1 MQSSQESLSELV
13 SHSLH
18 WYERVVTNPGFR
30 QEP

>member
-1 MQSSQESLSELV
+1 MQSNQESPAELV
-13 SHSLH
+13 SLSLH